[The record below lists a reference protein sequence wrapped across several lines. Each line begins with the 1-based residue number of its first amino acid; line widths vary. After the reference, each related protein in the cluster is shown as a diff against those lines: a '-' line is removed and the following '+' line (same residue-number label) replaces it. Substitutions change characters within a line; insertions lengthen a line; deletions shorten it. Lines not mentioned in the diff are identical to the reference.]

1 MAEEEPKSAFEIAM
15 ERLRKK
21 DADAGVSEQQLTD
34 SQRQQIA
41 EVRKICDAKLAEIEI
56 LLKGKLAAVADEESL
71 RALDAA
77 RKRDIQHAT
86 DERDRKIAK
95 IRAGK

>member
-56 LLKGKLAAVADEESL
+56 LFKGKLAAVADAE
-71 RALDAA
+71 ALQTVDAA

-95 IRAGK
+95 IRAAR